1 MLIETTN
8 FAIRTLED
16 TEMTHQ
22 AATVLSQ
29 TVALVLFVALFVGVL
44 IYVFWPGNK
53 KKFDAASKLPLDDEK
68 NDKPG
73 GEGRS

>member
-1 MLIETTN
+1 
-8 FAIRTLED
+8 
-16 TEMTHQ
+16 MTHE

-53 KKFDAASKLPLDDEK
+53 QKFDEAAKLPLEDEK
-68 NDKPG
+68 SDKPNG
-73 GEGRS
+73 DRS